1 MRPETAHPV
10 LEIRSNGPSGGRS
23 GRPWHH
29 LFVRNL
35 RKTLLLAAVGV
46 LGAGALAGCG
56 SSASASGP
64 AVAQASQIGPSSA
77 YAGFVLTKPYSLPSG
92 SFSSTAGGSASVT
105 APAKGDLTLVFYGFT
120 HCADDCPTTV
130 ADVSAAWRGLPAAEQ
145 KRITFDLVTTD
156 PWRDTTS
163 VMKTWLGRYDL
174 PSSQGLTASYDV
186 IRDSGATVG
195 VDVEKPTDF
204 SGDYQVT
211 HGLQVLGYTS
221 DGKAHIEWLV
231 EQITVPQLRA
241 DLARILS
248 GAAIR

>member
-1 MRPETAHPV
+1 MAPV
-10 LEIRSNGPSGGRS
+10 RARRGARGTIEAVKNP
-23 GRPWHH
+23 
-29 LFVRNL
+29 
-35 RKTLLLAAVGV
+35 RKVLLIAAAGI

-56 SSASASGP
+56 SSSAGTS
-64 AVAQASQIGPSSA
+64 AAAQASQIGPTSA
-77 YAGFVLTKPYSLPSG
+77 YNGFVLTKAYSLPSG
-92 SFSSTAGGSASVT
+92 TFSSSAGGTASVT

-120 HCADDCPTTV
+120 HCTDDCPTTV

-145 KRITFDLVTTD
+145 KRITFDLITTD

-174 PSSQGLTASYDV
+174 PSSQGLTASWNV
-186 IRDSGATVG
+186 IHDSGSTVG
-195 VDVEKPTDF
+195 VDVEKPTSF
-204 SGDYQVT
+204 AGDYQVT

-241 DLARILS
+241 DLERVLS
-248 GAAIR
+248 GAAIE

>member
-1 MRPETAHPV
+1 M
-10 LEIRSNGPSGGRS
+10 
-23 GRPWHH
+23 
-29 LFVRNL
+29 RNL

-56 SSASASGP
+56 SSASTSGS
-64 AVAQASQIGPSSA
+64 AVAQATQIGPSSA
-77 YAGFVLTKPYSLPSG
+77 YTGFVLTKPYSLPSG
-92 SFSSTAGGSASVT
+92 TYSSSAGGSTGVE

-120 HCADDCPTTV
+120 HCTDDCPTTV
-130 ADVSAAWRGLPAAEQ
+130 ADVSAAWRGLPAADQ
-145 KRITFDLVTTD
+145 KRITFDLITTD

-163 VMKTWLGRYDL
+163 VMKTWLGRFNL
-174 PSSQGLTASYDV
+174 PSSQGLTGSWDV
-186 IRDSGATVG
+186 IHTSGAAVG

-241 DLARILS
+241 DLERVLS
-248 GAAIR
+248 GAPIT